1 MIEQIMYF
9 ALGVLIATL
18 VALLVLPAVWHRAV
32 RLTTRRVEAAVPVSL
47 FEVQA
52 DKDQQRAFFALN
64 QRRLELKADAM
75 RETITEHASA
85 IEHQRQR
92 IVELERAN
100 GELED
105 RARRLEGLNAEQAV
119 LVGELQDQVA
129 DHAAAGGQLD
139 AERVAHLTDLT
150 EANEI
155 VARLQAD
162 IERLNGAVA
171 ARDSRL
177 AAERARIATL
187 ELDRTRP
194 GTSGQ
199 GSAPDAADTALRAA
213 LAELAAKVV
222 VLTAQVE
229 GSASPIPALVAD
241 APAGDATL
249 AGRIRALLHEPRQA
263 AE

>member
-64 QRRLELKADAM
+64 QRRLELHADAM
-75 RETITEHASA
+75 RDTIAAHATT
-85 IEHQRQR
+85 IERQRQR
-92 IVELERAN
+92 IVELEQAKAA
-100 GELED
+100 LEEQT
-105 RARRLEGLNAEQAV
+105 RRLEGLSAEQAV

-129 DHAAAGGQLD
+129 DRDAAAGRLD
-139 AERVAHLTDLT
+139 KERAAHLADLT
-150 EANEI
+150 AANET
-155 VARLQAD
+155 VARL
-162 IERLNGAVA
+162 EVEVE
-171 ARDSRL
+171 RL
-177 AAERARIATL
+177 AAALTDRDARVAAL
-187 ELDRTRP
+187 EAGLAAA
-194 GTSGQ
+194 SGAS
-199 GSAPDAADTALRAA
+199 GAGNTDIALRSA
-213 LAELAAKVV
+213 LTELAAKVV

-229 GSASPIPALVAD
+229 GAASPIPALVAGT
-241 APAGDATL
+241 PAGETTL
-249 AGRIRALLHEPRQA
+249 AGRIRALLDETPQA